1 MAVARGDAVLVTNT
15 GRRIAADVLVAYT
28 NAAPAPT
35 SGPPPA
41 ASTAVAVR
49 PGPAANAA
57 DPSGSLKRVDA
68 IGHVVI
74 MTATD
79 IVQGDRAVYDPALG
93 IARIAGHVHITRGQ
107 NELVGSEALVNM
119 KTGVSRLLSH
129 SRDQVKGLI
138 MPNQSATASAP

>member
-1 MAVARGDAVLVTNT
+1 
-15 GRRIAADVLVAYT
+15 
-28 NAAPAPT
+28 
-35 SGPPPA
+35 
-41 ASTAVAVR
+41 
-49 PGPAANAA
+49 
-57 DPSGSLKRVDA
+57 
-68 IGHVVI
+68 

-119 KTGVSRLLSH
+119 KTGISRLLSH

-138 MPNQSATASAP
+138 MPNQASQASASGAAVP